1 MEWFSRAVKTAVLAV
16 RWLHPVIA
24 IIAVVRFV
32 WLSPGKSDVLI
43 ARAAVL
49 GWILGCL
56 PMWGFG
62 GGVKFAGMAENQRLC
77 SVGADQNAGPEL

>member
-1 MEWFSRAVKTAVLAV
+1 MAV
-16 RWLHPVIA
+16 RIAARADRCPHPVICM
-24 IIAVVRFV
+24 IARASVL
-32 WLSPGKSDVLI
+32 WLSAGESAALS
-43 ARAAVL
+43 ASAAVL

-62 GGVKFAGMAENQRLC
+62 GGVKSEGMTENQRLC